1 VEQLPFP
8 PEQHV
13 QIRSEDVTWRSVGDE
28 VIVLD
33 MRTWEY
39 MGLNGTGATLWPA
52 LVEGAT
58 PQGLGDLLVDTYG
71 IDQGTASRDVEAFL
85 TSLRESQ
92 LLAT

>member
-1 VEQLPFP
+1 VPKVAFE

-13 QIRSEDVTWRSVGDE
+13 RIRPDDVTWRSVGDE

-39 MGLNGTGATLWPA
+39 MGLNGSGATLWPA

-58 PQGLGDLLVDTYG
+58 PAALGDLLMETYG
-71 IDQGTASRDVEAFL
+71 IDRGTAGRDVEAFL

-92 LLAT
+92 LLAA